1 MSQAL
6 ATIRKGLEN
15 KKKKTK
21 EQVVPVHYTI
31 QRAVRLDTT
40 CTSATC
46 FSKIELGKE
55 RGQLKRRILQAV
67 EKLLFRRT
75 RVNSREK

>member
-1 MSQAL
+1 M
-6 ATIRKGLEN
+6 
-15 KKKKTK
+15 
-21 EQVVPVHYTI
+21 HYTI